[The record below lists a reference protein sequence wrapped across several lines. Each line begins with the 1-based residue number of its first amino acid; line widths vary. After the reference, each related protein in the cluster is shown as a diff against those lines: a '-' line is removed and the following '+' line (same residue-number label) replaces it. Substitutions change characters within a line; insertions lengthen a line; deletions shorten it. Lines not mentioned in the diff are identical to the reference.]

1 MDMQFGLGLKLALG
15 GFDKLKTQQERL
27 EKLGKIAR
35 LSTDKMDKL
44 TKSINKLNRLDI
56 KAGLAKEKLQA
67 FKDDIGKNI
76 AKMGALAVPVKL
88 AGDYESALADFNNA
102 AKLDS
107 AGLNEMSEYF
117 ISLSNQVNISSSELA
132 QLGQNIAKLGVP
144 KSDLKDYLSTASK
157 LQMALGFS
165 TEETNEMLRN
175 LGTNFKLTSRDA
187 LALGDEIFTL
197 SNNFSASGKEIVALT
212 SKISANAKV
221 LGLSANESAVLS
233 AAFLQVAKDEGAAEG
248 SIVALSEKLA
258 NISTLG
264 DGVKQSLANLGMD
277 AKQIEIGMKIDPKQT
292 LDLFFNRLKI
302 TKKANEKQ
310 YNELLASMF
319 GGNASVMNAFVE
331 NLDKY
336 NEATASIGKNKG
348 ALDNE
353 AKAVKELFNTRVGVF
368 TNQLKTLSIQIGNV
382 FLPIV
387 SSVIDKLSGVLS
399 FTSDMM
405 SKYPTLSKIVIGT
418 AGAFMALQVAL
429 STARAA
435 SALLTLSKVNMAKNM
450 IYAKNAATILGGVLK
465 KNLWFSLVGAEV
477 RFRKAAISSIAF
489 SKSLITTSI
498 SKSKSALMGLCSILS
513 GGLSKA
519 FKFGA
524 AAVRIFNLALASNP
538 IGLIAVAITSL
549 GVLIYSNWDKI
560 KAWTKSLC
568 SFLGRV
574 FAKPIESIK
583 SLFSSLWSGVKSLFN
598 AWLDNFKR
606 GVSLISEFFSN
617 PLESIK
623 NLFSGLWDSI
633 CSGFSAFTN
642 IFSIGAKSLGEFFS
656 SPIEF
661 IKSKFSAIFDWIASK
676 FAWITD
682 TFSSIADFFGFGDD
696 KKETK
701 KQPQVISSK
710 EVEQLNTAVLSAK
723 SEIKQ
728 DISVNLSFGEIKVA
742 TNNGNFDLNALTQQ
756 ITQAV
761 TKAIEKA
768 NANAQNRSVI
778 GG

>member
-27 EKLGKIAR
+27 EKLGKIAK
-35 LSTDKMDKL
+35 LSTDKMNNL
-44 TKSINKLNRLDI
+44 TKSINKLNNLDI

-67 FKDDIGKNI
+67 FKDDLTKNI
-76 AKMGALAVPVKL
+76 AKAGALAVPVKL

-102 AKLDS
+102 AKLDN
-107 AGLNEMSEYF
+107 AGLKDMNEYF
-117 ISLSNQVNISSSELA
+117 LSLSNKVNISSAELA
-132 QLGQNIAKLGVP
+132 NLGQNIAKMGVP
-144 KSDLKDYLSTASK
+144 KNDLKEYLNTASK
-157 LQMALGFS
+157 LQMALSFS
-165 TEETNEMLRN
+165 TDETNEMLSTLN
-175 LGTNFKLTSRDA
+175 THFKLNSKDA
-187 LALGDEIFTL
+187 LNFGDEIFTL
-197 SNNFSASGKEIVALT
+197 SNKFSASAKSIAQLT
-212 SKISANAKV
+212 SKISANAKMF
-221 LGLSANESAVLS
+221 GLSANESAVLS
-233 AAFLQVAKDEGAAEG
+233 AAFLQVAKDEGQAEN
-248 SIVALSEKLA
+248 SINSLNEKLM
-258 NISTLG
+258 NITSLG
-264 DGVKQSLANLGMD
+264 DNVKQSLANLGMD
-277 AKQIEIGMKIDPKQT
+277 AQQIEIGMKIDPKAT

-310 YNELLASMF
+310 YNELLVSMF
-319 GGNASVMNAFVE
+319 GGNASIMNAFVE

-336 NEATASIGKNKG
+336 NEATANIGKNKG
-348 ALDNE
+348 ALDDE
-353 AKAVKELFNTRVGVF
+353 AKAIKELFNTRVGVF

-387 SSVIDKLSGVLS
+387 SSVIDKLSSVLS

-405 SKYPTLSKIVIGT
+405 SKYPTLTKVVVGT
-418 AGAFMALQVAL
+418 AGAFMSLQVVL

-450 IYAKNAATILGGVLK
+450 IYAKNVAMILGGVLK
-465 KNLWFSLVGAEV
+465 KNLWLSLVGAEV

-489 SKSLITTSI
+489 SKSLITSSI
-498 SKSKSALMGLCSILS
+498 SKSKSALMGLASLLG

-524 AAVRIFNLALASNP
+524 AAVRVFNLALASNP

-549 GVLIYSNWDKI
+549 GVLIYSNWDRI
-560 KAWTKSLC
+560 KSWTKSLC
-568 SFLGRV
+568 SFLARV

-583 SLFSSLWSGVKSLFN
+583 GLFGGLWSGVKSLFN
-598 AWLDNFKR
+598 TWLDNFKR
-606 GVSLISEFFSN
+606 GVSIVSEFFSS
-617 PLESIK
+617 PIESIK
-623 NLFSGLWDSI
+623 SLFSGLWDSI
-633 CSGFSAFTN
+633 CNSFSAFTN
-642 IFSIGAKSLGEFFS
+642 IFSVGAKSLGEFFS

-682 TFSSIADFFGFGDD
+682 TFSSITDFFGFGDEKES
-696 KKETK
+696 KKT
-701 KQPQVISSK
+701 PQVISSK
-710 EVEQLNTAVLSAK
+710 EIEQLNTAVMSAK

-728 DISVNLSFGEIKVA
+728 DFTINLSFGEIKIA
-742 TNNGNFDLNALTQQ
+742 TNNGNFDLNALTAQ

-761 TKAIEKA
+761 TKAIDKA
-768 NANAQNRSVI
+768 NANAQNRSIV